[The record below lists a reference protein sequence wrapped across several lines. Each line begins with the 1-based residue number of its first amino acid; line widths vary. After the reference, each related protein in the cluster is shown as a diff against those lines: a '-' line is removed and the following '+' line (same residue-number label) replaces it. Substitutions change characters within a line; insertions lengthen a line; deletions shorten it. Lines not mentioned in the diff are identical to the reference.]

1 MDFDLKDFLKKIP
14 TGPGVYL
21 MLGRERQILYVGKA
35 KNLKKRVSSYF
46 REKSFREK
54 SFSEESIR
62 EESLREKKHKNPSF
76 QESQHSVKTQT
87 LVEKIKEISV
97 TLTQTETEALLL
109 EQTLIKKHRPP
120 YNISL
125 KDDKSYPYLVITEKH
140 PFPRLTFRRGV
151 KPHEGK
157 VFGPFVSAQSVHE
170 SYTWLQKVFKV
181 RTCDDY
187 YFSHRSRPCLQYQ
200 IRRCSA
206 PCVGFI
212 SMDAY
217 RHQIQQIE
225 WVLQGKPHQVIAQLK
240 EEMLKASQALEF
252 EQAVVFRDQL
262 QALASVRARQFVSGL
277 EGSADVFAISTAV
290 TQASIVLLKVMDGK
304 VTETRTFFIS
314 ITPYLTEPEIL
325 EGFLS
330 QYYFADF
337 FSDIL
342 PEAIVLPFLL
352 PNQKLLADAFESEK
366 KMKLQWCI
374 AKQGKK
380 RGWLKIAQ
388 LNAKAQLELKQAQ
401 SATMAARLELLSEPF
416 QLNIPISRIEC
427 FDISHTQGSETIG
440 SCVVFGQ
447 NGAEKSHYRR
457 FKVADIQAGD
467 DYAALK
473 QVLSRRYQRAL
484 KEDISQ
490 LPEVVIIDG
499 GKGQLKV
506 AQEVFLL
513 FSWQPKLLLSI
524 AKGLGRKPGLET
536 IYWSTPEEIKE
547 VVLKPEAFILLQ
559 QVRDEA
565 HRFALLGHR
574 KRREKKQTFS
584 FLNEIVGLGPKRRTA
599 LIRQFG
605 SLAKIQTASVLEL
618 MEVKGIH
625 RELAEKIY
633 MQIQNR
639 AIE

>member
-1 MDFDLKDFLKKIP
+1 MDFDLKDFLKKMP

-21 MLGRERQILYVGKA
+21 MLGSEHQILYVGKA

-46 REKSFREK
+46 I
-54 SFSEESIR
+54 SED
-62 EESLREKKHKNPSF
+62 SLR
-76 QESQHSVKTQT
+76 ESQHSLKTQS

-125 KDDKSYPYLVITEKH
+125 KDDKSYPYLVITQKH
-140 PFPRLTFRRGV
+140 SFPRLAFRRGI
-151 KPHEGK
+151 KPNEGK

-200 IRRCSA
+200 IHRCSA
-206 PCVGFI
+206 PCVGLV
-212 SMDAY
+212 SRQEY
-217 RHQIQQIE
+217 LHQIQQVEYI
-225 WVLQGKPHQVIAQLK
+225 LSGKPHQVIAQLK
-240 EEMLKASQALEF
+240 NNMHSAVSALEF
-252 EQAVVFRDQL
+252 EKAAICRDQL
-262 QALASVRARQFVSGL
+262 LALASVRARQFVSGL
-277 EGSADVFAISTAV
+277 EGSADVFAVSIAG
-290 TQASIVLLKVMDGK
+290 TQASIVLLKVMEGK
-304 VTETRTFFIS
+304 VTETRTFFIKS
-314 ITPYLTEPEIL
+314 MPYLSEAEVL

-330 QYYFADF
+330 QYYFADL

-342 PEAIVLPFLL
+342 PEAIVLPFAL
-352 PNQKLLADAFESEK
+352 PNQKILADAFEHEK
-366 KMKLQWCI
+366 KIKLQWCI

-380 RGWLKIAQ
+380 LGWLKIAQ
-388 LNAKAQLELKQAQ
+388 LNAKAQLELKVTQ
-401 SATMAARLELLSEPF
+401 SATIIARFEVLAEQF
-416 QLNIPISRIEC
+416 QVTTPVNRIEC

-440 SCVVFGQ
+440 SCVVFGR

-457 FKVADIQAGD
+457 FKITDIQAGD

-473 QVLSRRYQRAL
+473 QVLIRRYQRAL
-484 KEDISQ
+484 KENVSQ
-490 LPEVVIIDG
+490 LPDVVLIDG

-506 AQEVFLL
+506 AHEVFLL
-513 FSWQPKLLLSI
+513 LSWQPKLLLSI

-536 IYWSTPEEIKE
+536 IYWRSLDEVQE
-547 VVLKPEAFILLQ
+547 VVLKSEAFILLQ
-559 QVRDEA
+559 QMRDEA

-574 KRREKKQTFS
+574 KRREKKQTQS
-584 FLNEIVGLGPKRRTA
+584 FLNDIVGLGPKRRSVLMRA
-599 LIRQFG
+599 FG
-605 SLAKIQTASVLEL
+605 SLARIQSASVLEL

-633 MQIQNR
+633 AQIQSR
-639 AIE
+639 ATE